1 MADTLISAL
10 NRIEGQVRGVKKMYQ
25 EGRDCQQIAQQI
37 AAIQSA
43 LKRVGKE
50 LLSLEASKC
59 VESSDK
65 RDKLS
70 SIFESLLKIG

>member
-37 AAIQSA
+37 SAIQSA

-50 LLSLEASKC
+50 LLSLEAGKC
-59 VESSDK
+59 VEAGDK